1 MSDNEDGINE
11 IQENPD
17 IITSEEVDTENI
29 TDKKPKLNEILKTKQ
44 KKPQSPARLKTL
56 EKARVHREINNKQKN
71 KNNEKIKRLKNEFD
85 IDIDILLRQ
94 LEEKKNHKQEEPKE
108 EESKEEVYEEEEFD
122 EYDEAPKRFNQVINP
137 IKKKKVSFFNF

>member
-17 IITSEEVDTENI
+17 IITNEEVDTENI

-71 KNNEKIKRLKNEFD
+71 KNNEKIKRLKEEYD

-94 LEEKKNHKQEEPKE
+94 LEEKKYHKQEEPK
-108 EESKEEVYEEEEFD
+108 KEVIEEEEEYD
-122 EYDEAPKRFNQVINP
+122 EYDEPPRKFNQVINP
-137 IKKKKVSFFNF
+137 VKKKKVSFFNF

>member
-17 IITSEEVDTENI
+17 IITNEEIINEDT

-44 KKPQSPARLKTL
+44 KKPQSQARLKTL

-71 KNNEKIKRLKNEFD
+71 KNNEKIKRLKEEYD

-94 LEEKKNHKQEEPKE
+94 LEEKKYHKKEEPK
-108 EESKEEVYEEEEFD
+108 KEVVEDEYEEEEYDEFD
-122 EYDEAPKRFNQVINP
+122 EPPRKFNQVINP
-137 IKKKKVSFFNF
+137 VKKKRVSFFNF